1 MNRLLRMPGLLIGL
15 GLGGFLD
22 GIVLHQVLQWHHMV
36 SAVRSPDTLPGL
48 RINTLGDGLFHVV
61 TWLFVLSGIAML
73 STRVTRD
80 RGRAWRS
87 ATLWAV
93 LDQVAAAAKGLAA
106 PDDRPLPL
114 RRVLPSVTAVVPSGR
129 VSLSVTDAAARC
141 LVRPRHLRQVLINLL
156 TNAERHAPSGTAIR
170 LTGRTRWNRLHRTVA
185 DQGAPTT
192 GLTRALR
199 RTTPPADD
207 NGLGLWL
214 VRHLVAAQGG
224 TLRARALVPYGLA
237 MELNLP
243 RRIR

>member
-1 MNRLLRMPGLLIGL
+1 MVVDEGNPDAFLHGLRIPRTAMNMRGPNRRAAIDPGLLL
-15 GLGGFLD
+15 LRSACHELRPPMAT
-22 GIVLHQVLQWHHMV
+22 LSSLV
-36 SAVRSPDTLPGL
+36 SA
-48 RINTLGDGLFHVV
+48 LGSQPAGEHRDEL
-61 TWLFVLSGIAML
+61 
-73 STRVTRD
+73 TRLAAEHASHAR
-80 RGRAWRS
+80 
-87 ATLWAV
+87 AV
-93 LDQVAAAAKGLAA
+93 LDQVAAAAHGLAA

-129 VSLSVTDAAARC
+129 VSLSVTGAAARC

-170 LTGRTRWNRLHRTVA
+170 LTGRTRWNRLHLTVA